1 MTDSAPD
8 MKELKAI
15 IDWVNVAEDV
25 RELSLK
31 FGDVELHV
39 SRNADSGGSLREPA
53 AAPLPAAAPA
63 AAPTAL
69 APLAAPAPAA
79 APDPDPAPEQPK
91 PVETAADAAAD
102 AAVAADD
109 EVIVAA
115 PMVGA
120 FYAAPQP
127 GAPAFVSVGDR
138 VQPNTVLGIVEVM
151 KLMNNIEAGVHGSVV
166 RILVENESL
175 VEYGQPLVVI
185 KKDAS

>member
-53 AAPLPAAAPA
+53 AAPPPAAAPA
-63 AAPTAL
+63 AAPTV
-69 APLAAPAPAA
+69 PAPVAASA

-91 PVETAADAAAD
+91 PTGAAADAAVD